1 MRFFN
6 LPDLGEGIP
15 EADIVEWHVKEG
27 DSVQED
33 QMMVSVETAKA
44 IVEVPSPCTGVIAR
58 LCGVPG
64 DTILTGE
71 PLVEFVSDQEDSG
84 TVVGKLASDDDSQGS
99 LKGQDDAFII
109 GAAPDNG
116 AESTTAQHSLLDLA
130 RDLNMDLDAL
140 SKGAGTDKRMH
151 RNSASAFSSLT
162 DQKSYSLE
170 KPEPLKGVRKHMA
183 RTMTESHA
191 SVVPVTLFDDADIDH
206 WSRKKGSEK
215 EDITV
220 RLIQAITHACQ
231 QEPALNAWFDGASM
245 SRQLHDS
252 VELGLAVDSEE
263 GLFVPV
269 IRDAHNKNNKQL
281 RETINHLRES
291 VKTRSLPNSDLQ
303 GATITLSNFGV
314 FAGKYATPVV
324 VPPMVCIV
332 GVGKLKEEIISVAG
346 KPESHCLLPLSL
358 SFDHRAVTGG
368 EATRFLHA
376 MIQLLQN

>member
-27 DSVQED
+27 ETVQED

-44 IVEVPSPCTGVIAR
+44 IVEVPSPCTGVVAR
-58 LCGVPG
+58 LCGQQG
-64 DTILTGE
+64 ETILTGE
-71 PLVEFVSDQEDSG
+71 PLVEFVSGQEDSG
-84 TVVGKLASDDDSQGS
+84 TVVGKLVSDDRS
-99 LKGQDDAFII
+99 KGQDGAFII

-140 SKGAGTDKRMH
+140 SKGSGTDKRIH
-151 RNSASAFSSLT
+151 RNSAGAISPLT

-170 KPEPLKGVRKHMA
+170 NPAPLKGVRKHMA
-183 RTMTESHA
+183 RTMAESNA
-191 SVVPVTLFDDADIDH
+191 SVVPVTLFDDADINH
-206 WSRKKGSEK
+206 WSDK

-252 VELGLAVDSEE
+252 VELGLAIDSEE

-269 IRDAHNKNNKQL
+269 IRDAYNMDKKQL
-281 RETINHLRES
+281 RETINYLRES
-291 VKTRSLPNSDLQ
+291 VKARSLPNSDLQ

-332 GVGKLKEEIISVAG
+332 GVGKLKEEVVSVVG
-346 KPESHCLLPLSL
+346 KPECHRILPISL

-368 EATRFLHA
+368 EATRFLYA